1 MRRLDAIVVGAGVTG
16 SATARALGERGAE
29 TVLFEQYVVGHRRGS
44 SHGAT
49 RMFRLA
55 YPEPDHVRLARRA
68 LESWRGL
75 ESAAGEE
82 LLVTTGGLYTGGW
95 AEVCGA
101 ALATCGVSREWLPAA
116 EAEERFPGVA
126 LDGLERVLFQADGG
140 VCLADRAVA
149 AQVRLARAAGV
160 EVREAAEVTR
170 FAIDDRGIAVTSGE
184 ETVHAPVAVIAAGPW
199 AGDLLF
205 ELGIDLALRPAFAQV
220 TYFDPRA
227 PGTPMPPCL
236 VEAELG
242 PGVAAGGYW
251 VPGVTGARLKAG
263 LGTPGRAVHPSLAP
277 FDVDPEREALDAA
290 WIARRLPAF
299 EPAPVESETCVYTM
313 TPDEDFVLERVGPV
327 VVASACSGHGFK
339 FGPLLGE
346 ILAALAAGDDPAIPA
361 ERFST
366 RRPALAAS
374 RRPAR

>member
-1 MRRLDAIVVGAGVTG
+1 MRRLDAIVVGAGVAG
-16 SATARALGERGAE
+16 SAAARALGARGAE

-55 YPEPDHVRLARRA
+55 YPDPDYVRLARRA
-68 LESWRGL
+68 RESWREL
-75 ESAAGEE
+75 EAAAGEE
-82 LLVTTGGLYTGGW
+82 LLVTTGGLYAGGW
-95 AEVCGA
+95 AEACGA
-101 ALATCGVSREWLPAA
+101 ALAACGVSREWLPAG
-116 EAEERFPGVA
+116 EAEERFPGIA
-126 LDGLERVLFQADGG
+126 FDGLGRVLYQADGG

-149 AQVRLARAAGV
+149 AQVRLARESGV

-170 FAIDDRGIAVTSGE
+170 FAVDDRGIAITSGE

-205 ELGIDLALRPAFAQV
+205 ELGIDLPLRPSFAQV
-220 TYFDPRA
+220 TYFDPREPGVA
-227 PGTPMPPCL
+227 PPPCF

-251 VPGVTGARLKAG
+251 VPGAGGARLKAG
-263 LGTPGRAVHPSLAP
+263 FGAPGRAAHPSLAP
-277 FDVDPEREALDAA
+277 FHADPGREARDAA
-290 WIARRLPAF
+290 WLARRLPSF
-299 EPAPVESETCVYTM
+299 DPAPVATETCVYTM

-346 ILAALAAGDDPAIPA
+346 ILAALALGDDPGIPA
-361 ERFST
+361 ARFST
-366 RRPALAAS
+366 LRPSLAAARRPG
-374 RRPAR
+374 R

>member
-1 MRRLDAIVVGAGVTG
+1 
-16 SATARALGERGAE
+16 
-29 TVLFEQYVVGHRRGS
+29 
-44 SHGAT
+44 
-49 RMFRLA
+49 MFRLA
-55 YPEPDHVRLARRA
+55 YPNPDYVRLARRA

-75 ESAAGEE
+75 ERAAGEE
-82 LLVTTGGLYTGGW
+82 LLVTTGGLYAGGW
-95 AEVCGA
+95 AEACGA
-101 ALATCGVSREWLPAA
+101 ALAACGVSREWLPAA
-116 EAEERFPGVA
+116 EAEERFPGIA

-170 FAIDDRGIAVTSGE
+170 FAVDDRGIAVTSGE

-205 ELGIDLALRPAFAQV
+205 ELGIDLPLRPAFAQI

-227 PGTPMPPCL
+227 SSAPMPPCL
-236 VEAELG
+236 VEAEFG

-251 VPGVTGARLKAG
+251 VSGAGGARPKAG
-263 LGTPGRAVHPSLAP
+263 SGAPGRAVHPSLAP
-277 FDVDPEREALDAA
+277 FEVDPAREALDAA
-290 WIARRLPAF
+290 WVARRLPAF
-299 EPAPVESETCVYTM
+299 DPTPVATETCVYTM
-313 TPDEDFVLERVGPV
+313 APDEDFVLERVGPV

-346 ILAALAAGDDPAIPA
+346 ILAALALGDDPAIPA

-366 RRPALAAS
+366 LRLALAAS